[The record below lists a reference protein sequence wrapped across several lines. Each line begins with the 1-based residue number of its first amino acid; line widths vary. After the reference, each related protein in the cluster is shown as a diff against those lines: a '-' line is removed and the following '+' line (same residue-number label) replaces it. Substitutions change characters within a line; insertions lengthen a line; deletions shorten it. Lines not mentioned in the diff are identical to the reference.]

1 MIVAITGASGFIGRH
16 ILDLLVDRGH
26 RPRALLR
33 DPDRRPF
40 AHPERV
46 DVVQGALD
54 NPSAVRALLQGAD
67 AVIHLVGI
75 IVERGRETFDAVH
88 VQGTRAV
95 LDAGREVGVRRVV
108 HMSAAGARDTPDATA
123 YHRTKA
129 RAEAAVR
136 ASGLPYVIFQPS
148 IVSGKGNAPI
158 AVLARLHRLLPLVP
172 VFGDGSFPV
181 QPVWIGDVALAFA
194 LAAEGHAADDVYQ
207 LGGPSVIP
215 YEEFVRAIGRA
226 SGRPRPLVPIP
237 LPLVRIAA
245 RLFDVLGPRAP
256 ITSDQLTMLIEGSVA
271 PRNALTSVFG
281 IQPLDFET
289 GLRRYLGG

>member
-1 MIVAITGASGFIGRH
+1 VIVAITGASGFIGRH
-16 ILDLLVDRGH
+16 IVDVLVDRGH

-40 AHPERV
+40 AQPQRV

-54 NPSAVRALLQGAD
+54 NPNALRALLQGAD

-75 IVERGRETFDAVH
+75 IVERGRETFEAVH
-88 VQGTRAV
+88 VRGTQVV
-95 LDAGREVGVRRVV
+95 LDTAREAGVPRVV

-148 IVSGKGNAPI
+148 ITSGKGNAPI
-158 AVLARLHRLLPLVP
+158 AVLARLHRVLPLVP

-194 LAAEGHAADDVYQ
+194 LAAEGRGTDDVHE

-215 YEEFVRAIGRA
+215 YREFVRAIGRA
-226 SGRPRPLVPIP
+226 SGHPRPLMPIP
-237 LPLVRIAA
+237 LPLVRMVA
-245 RLFDVLGPRAP
+245 RLFDALGPRAP
-256 ITSDQLTMLIEGSVA
+256 ITSDQLAMLVEGSVA
-271 PRNALTSVFG
+271 PRNALTRVFG